1 MQTKILDFFDQKLYM
16 KNLQKFAKICK
27 LRKNKM
33 NGKLKSGLKVKF
45 IKLNL
50 KMRVKNGDNRLK
62 ALDINQWRISFRH
75 YKEDFHSGDLRS
87 ARGAK

>member
-1 MQTKILDFFDQKLYM
+1 
-16 KNLQKFAKICK
+16 
-27 LRKNKM
+27 M